1 MSDYIA
7 ARMAQ
12 VFIVVVFVL
21 GMISLGIELYTGRLP
36 L

>member
-1 MSDYIA
+1 MLDYIA

-12 VFIVVVFVL
+12 VFIVVLFAM
-21 GMISLGIELYTGRLP
+21 GMISLGIDLYTGRLP

>member
-12 VFIVVVFVL
+12 VFIVVLFGM
-21 GMISLGIELYTGRLP
+21 GMISLGIDLYTGRLP

>member
-7 ARMAQ
+7 VILAKFFIIT
-12 VFIVVVFVL
+12 VFAM

>member
-7 ARMAQ
+7 VIMAK
-12 VFIVVVFVL
+12 VFIVAVFAM
-21 GMISLGIELYTGRLP
+21 GMISLGIELYTGTLP